1 MALGMVLESGW
12 RECDLSDCVYVTIP
26 GTPLRLP
33 IQRGFDVVFQAF
45 LRDLHENVESC
56 LNARGIGDEGSWTED
71 NSVYS
76 SNHKG
81 AVAVD
86 WNWEDHPM
94 GPDAVAGDCNAGWCG
109 SSIIPG
115 NQVPAV
121 FALLDWYTFE
131 GLAMIKW
138 GATWTSPKDSMHF
151 QAGYGTAQDPAKVQ
165 RFIDAR
171 IRADGYSTYRRGGVP
186 RGGGAAVPPEPAKV
200 AGLTPAVLAQIMD
213 NRVAMDRYVALAPQL
228 IAAFHLAECTTL
240 LRRRHFVAQLGHE
253 SGGLKYQREIASGAA
268 YEGRADLGNTQP
280 GDGVRYAGRDFIQV
294 TGRSNYTRLSAW
306 AYSRGQVPTP
316 TFFVDNPDALATDR
330 YAFLG
335 CVWYWTQARNM
346 NAIADTDD
354 IVAVTKAVNGG
365 TNGLEDR
372 KAFYARAVAAGD
384 NLWDPTDTSDEWD
397 TLMADQTKDQSRSI
411 YRTDNAKNFTARDMV
426 FNADATTHGAMV
438 EAAALRGEQW
448 AIKLVADVAAGVGTG
463 ARTWW
468 DQNTPDT
475 WAIAH
480 AQLVLNTIEATNSAA
495 LTQYLASAN
504 TK

>member
-1 MALGMVLESGW
+1 MESGW
-12 RECDLSDCVYVTIP
+12 RECDLSDCVYITIP

-33 IQRGFDVVFQAF
+33 IQRGFDVVMQAF
-45 LRDLHENVESC
+45 LRDLNDFIEPC
-56 LNARGIGDEGSWTED
+56 MNARGITDEGSWTEN
-71 NSVYS
+71 NSVYT
-76 SNHKG
+76 SNHKA

-94 GPDAVAGDCNAGWCG
+94 GPDAIAGDPRAGWNG
-109 SSIIPG
+109 SVLIKG

-121 FALLDWYTFE
+121 LELLAWYTFE

-151 QAGYGTAQDPAKVQ
+151 QAGYGTAQDPDKVR
-165 RFIDAR
+165 RFIEAR

-186 RGGGAAVPPEPAKV
+186 RGGGDAVPPTV
-200 AGLTPAVLAQIMD
+200 VQGGLTATVLAGIMD
-213 NRVAMDRYVALAPQL
+213 NRVSLARYDILTPQL
-228 IAAFHLAECTTL
+228 ISAFHLAECTTL

-280 GDGVRYAGRDFIQV
+280 GDGVRFAGRDFIQV

-316 TFFVDNPDALATDR
+316 TFFVDNPDALATDQ

-335 CVWYWTQARNM
+335 AVWYWTQARNM
-346 NAIADTDD
+346 NALADRDD

-384 NLWDPTDTSDEWD
+384 NLLDPAETDEWD
-397 TLMADQTKDQSRSI
+397 ALMADQTKSQSRSI
-411 YRTDNAKNFTARDMV
+411 YRTDNAQNFTARDMV
-426 FNADATTHGAMV
+426 FNADATTHGLMV

-448 AIKLVADVAAGVGTG
+448 AIKLVAEVAAGVGTG

-468 DQNTPDT
+468 DASKPDT

-480 AQLVLNTIEATNSAA
+480 AQLVLNTIEATNPAA
-495 LTQYLASAN
+495 LTQYLASKNA
-504 TK
+504 